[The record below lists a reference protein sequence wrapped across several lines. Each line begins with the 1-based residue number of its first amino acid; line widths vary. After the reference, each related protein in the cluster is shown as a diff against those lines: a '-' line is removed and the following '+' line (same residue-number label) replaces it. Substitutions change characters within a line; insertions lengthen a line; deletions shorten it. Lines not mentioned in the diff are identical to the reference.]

1 MSSILDEDVT
11 SFELNASFFPSNKMN
26 TSAKPRLI
34 GPTTL
39 LSTIAK
45 RCPKLESLTISSYY
59 PNLNWDYI
67 NSLRFNYMFAIYLPI
82 FSLKVILKI
91 ETNLSLVYIYIFCI
105 MRQNLLKLEL
115 LATEL
120 KYLNSELLFL
130 SLGES
135 CPTLKYLKMGRN
147 LWLSGAKDAIAL
159 FLGKKASLFADNWI
173 NCKVNEL
180 HHIQVADEHVA
191 PFCHSLEHLEI
202 GLEYDHFDAKRIS
215 LVAFILRHLP
225 RLQTWAVSEMNSNR
239 EYLRTSYIFDA
250 IHLLYKYG
258 RVELPNKR
266 KFSVQELDNGGSIE
280 WTINTPPPSIQLCF
294 ISCFFFRSNLLFIII
309 FDCSET

>member
-1 MSSILDEDVT
+1 
-11 SFELNASFFPSNKMN
+11 MN
-26 TSAKPRLI
+26 TTAKPRLI

-59 PNLNWDYI
+59 PNLNWIDYI

-91 ETNLSLVYIYIFCI
+91 GTNLSLVYIYIFCI

-115 LATEL
+115 LSTEL
-120 KYLNSELLFL
+120 QYSNIELLFL

-135 CPTLKYLKMGRN
+135 CPKLKYLKMGTN
-147 LWLSGAKDAIAL
+147 LELCGAKDAIAL
-159 FLGKKASLFADNWI
+159 FLGKKASLFVDNWI
-173 NCKVNEL
+173 NCSVNNL

-202 GLEYDHFDAKRIS
+202 SLEYDHSDAKRIS

-225 RLQTWAVSEMNSNR
+225 RLQTWAVSVSTLSQG
-239 EYLRTSYIFDA
+239 YPRTSYIYDA
-250 IHLLYKYG
+250 IHLLYKSG

-266 KFSVQELDNGGSIE
+266 KFTVKELENGGSIE
-280 WTINTPPPSIQLCF
+280 WTINTPPPSIKLCF
-294 ISCFFFRSNLLFIII
+294 ISFFL
-309 FDCSET
+309 